1 MNENELGM
9 SVFSKWRAVKK
20 SPKNRGETGLFA
32 EGDVEIKDTGQQ
44 N

>member
-1 MNENELGM
+1 MA
-9 SVFSKWRAVKK
+9 AVKVSISNSLK
-20 SPKNRGETGLFA
+20 SQAKNRGETGIIA